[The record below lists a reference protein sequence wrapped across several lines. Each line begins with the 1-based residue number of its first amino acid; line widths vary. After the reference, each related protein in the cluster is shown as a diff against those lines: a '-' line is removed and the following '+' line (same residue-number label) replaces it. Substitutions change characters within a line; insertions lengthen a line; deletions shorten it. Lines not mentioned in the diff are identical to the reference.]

1 MMAALQAEHVPYAAG
16 GTCAICCRRN
26 VCHMLQAERDAH
38 GDVLLVDAPESH
50 ALLRRP
56 TRYSNFSQQGR
67 GMPTFK
73 QFAFFKHAAATWPA
87 VPFIAKCD
95 DDTAANVR
103 LLVRLLHR
111 LRCLDDGPPSER
123 FVFLGAINWAA
134 AVPRAEDF
142 GIRLDRCGFAWDL
155 KGALTNYGR
164 SWTTQTA
171 HGSAVVEACDVRG
184 AVLPVPYAIGAGY
197 IFSSAL
203 LRWLA
208 TSPAVNAWVAEAAG
222 PEREALQWQK
232 YEDTTTGY
240 WLSHAPRRVHYLD
253 LAVGV
258 HDAACRPEGDR
269 KRDEDGTYRPPA
281 NSSLLVHAL
290 KRPAAFAYAFE
301 HMRGDAVPYDHD
313 ACTSGIHGTPAKERP
328 APLIRRPEAGVTF
341 AIGCVLACLLT
352 IRLRRRRRRP
362 ADPWR
367 AVYV

>member
-1 MMAALQAEHVPYAAG
+1 MCGLQPLACKLRPGVE
-16 GTCAICCRRN
+16 
-26 VCHMLQAERDAH
+26 Q
-38 GDVLLVDAPESH
+38 VLLVDAPESR

-73 QFAFFKHAAATWPA
+73 QFAFLRHAAATWPA
-87 VPFIAKCD
+87 VPFVAKCD
-95 DDTAANVR
+95 DDTAPNVR
-103 LLVRLLHR
+103 LLVRLLRR
-111 LRCLDDGPPSER
+111 LHCAGGGSGGDAPSDR
-123 FVFLGAINWAA
+123 FVFLGAIHWAA

-155 KGALTNYGR
+155 RGALANFGK
-164 SWTTQTA
+164 SWTTQTD
-171 HGSAVVEACDVRG
+171 HGSGFIEACDVRG
-184 AVLPVPYAIGAGY
+184 AVLPLPYAAGAGY
-197 IFSSAL
+197 IFSAAL
-203 LRWLA
+203 LRWVA
-208 TSPAVNAWVAEAAG
+208 TDPRVVGWVAEAAG

-240 WLSHAPRRVHYLD
+240 WLSYAPRRVHYID

-258 HDAACRPEGDR
+258 HDAACRPEGER
-269 KRDEDGTYRPPA
+269 KRDEDSIYRPPA

-313 ACTSGIHGTPAKERP
+313 ACTSGIHGTPAERQSPLARHP
-328 APLIRRPEAGVTF
+328 AAGVAF
-341 AIGCVLACLLT
+341 ATSCVLACLLT
-352 IRLRRRRRRP
+352 VRSRRRRRRP

-367 AVYV
+367 AVHV